1 MNAREDTEMNIAW
14 VRVLVGIGVIIAF
27 LTLGALEV
35 LTARRPAG
43 EGLVGQATSDNE
55 ARGPWQDFLE
65 MRPQFGDRDL
75 GEPSINERVETG
87 RAVAAAQDAWL
98 PQ

>member
-1 MNAREDTEMNIAW
+1 MNIAW

-35 LTARRPAG
+35 LIARRPAG
-43 EGLVGQATSDNE
+43 EGLMGQATSDNE
-55 ARGPWQDFLE
+55 APGPWQDFLE
-65 MRPQFGDRDL
+65 MRPQSGSHDL
-75 GEPSINERVETG
+75 GEPSGNERAETE
-87 RAVAAAQDAWL
+87 RAVVAAQDAWR